1 MLIVEARI
9 IFDKQNLSY
18 DLSTNNILR
27 PAFNFG
33 RDLLFSGNILVD
45 QNIRVLKRNKWY
57 EAIIEL
63 PTIQEEAY
71 YHIQDL
77 VDIGNTFYMHR
88 ASKVLGE
95 GIILN
100 FLFYKDNWKKRPFN
114 ILKLEHNI
122 MLGEIRLKISVFLE
136 IKW

>member
-1 MLIVEARI
+1 MLIVEAQI
-9 IFDKQNLSY
+9 MFDKQNLSH

-45 QNIRVLKRNKWY
+45 QNIKILERNKWY
-57 EAIIEL
+57 EVIIEL
-63 PTIQEEAY
+63 PTIQEEVY

-77 VDIGNTFYMHR
+77 INIGNTFYMHR

-95 GIILN
+95 GIIIN
-100 FLFYKDNWKKRPFN
+100 FLFDTDD
-114 ILKLEHNI
+114 
-122 MLGEIRLKISVFLE
+122 
-136 IKW
+136 